1 MQMDTPRKKRCE
13 TIVFDIYKI
22 LEKTGSSLPQ
32 DNFEV
37 WMSLFSFF
45 RLNLFVKNLE
55 IHCGSCSPGFTEHL
69 SSGPGFNSVRVTNS
83 KPVRV
88 TNSKLVRVTNLN
100 FLLQLLYQIN
110 HLNSSDSCIKTL
122 VARFCAGAFD
132 SLLNGVRS
140 QNAKD
145 HRNPRIQGHVSDA
158 FCDFA

>member
-1 MQMDTPRKKRCE
+1 MQMDTLRKKRCE

-69 SSGPGFNSVRVTNS
+69 SSGHGF
-83 KPVRV
+83 KLVRV

-158 FCDFA
+158 FGDFA